1 MDSPAE
7 RKDPKYLAGMALAAL
22 GVVFGDIGTSP
33 LYALKECF
41 SKHYGLAP
49 SPDNVLG
56 VLSMIIW
63 TLTMIVSV
71 KYVMFVMRADHK
83 GEGGIMTLV
92 HLALSNEENRSKHK
106 VALVLMGI
114 FGAALLYGDGI
125 ITPAISV
132 LSAIEGLMEIPAL
145 APSLLVDAHSQVVL
159 DAHGEAV
166 MHGGILPWIVPITM
180 VILVGLFAV
189 QRFGTG
195 GVAKIFGP
203 VMLLWFSTLA
213 LLGIRGILVY
223 DAGVLA
229 AFSPHYAWNFLTGNP
244 AQALPVMGSVFLAA
258 TGAEAL
264 YADMGHFGLKPIRLG
279 WLAVAMPALMLNYL
293 GQGAMILSGKV
304 ADAHTAPFFKLA
316 PDSLWASV
324 PLVALAT
331 LATVIASQA
340 LITGAYSITM
350 QAIQLGYLPRIRILH
365 TSKDER
371 GQIYIP
377 SVNWFLMVACI
388 GLVLAFKSSSN
399 LAAAYGIAVTLTML
413 ITTFLFYFI
422 ARNLWGWGW
431 AKAMLICTPFV
442 ILESLFAYANLLKI
456 VDGGWFPLLVGL
468 GVFTLMTTWKRG
480 RTILREKIAAGLLPL
495 GDFVRELKGGASVTR
510 VGGTAVFMAGN
521 PNVTPLAL
529 LHNIKH
535 NKVMHKRVIFLSIVT
550 ETVPHVE
557 PSRRA
562 TITNLGE
569 GCWSIIGHYGFLEV
583 PHVSEVL
590 EVTKSVGFEC
600 PVNQCTFFL
609 SRETIV
615 PGAKRSMPLWRS
627 TIFGVMSKNA
637 QSATAF
643 FRLPPNR
650 VVELGMQVEF

>member
-1 MDSPAE
+1 MDTSE
-7 RKDPKYLAGMALAAL
+7 DRKDLKYLAATALGAL

-41 SKHYGLAP
+41 SDHHALPRDPA
-49 SPDNVLG
+49 NVLG

-63 TLTMIVSV
+63 TLTLIVSV

-92 HLALSNEENRSKHK
+92 HLALSNEENRSRRK

-132 LSAIEGLMEIPAL
+132 LSAVEGLSEVKSI
-145 APSLLVDAHSQVVL
+145 SHSI
-159 DAHGEAV
+159 D
-166 MHGGILPWIVPITM
+166 PWIVPITI
-180 VILVGLFAV
+180 VILIGLFAV

-195 GVAKIFGP
+195 GVAKVFGP
-203 VMLLWFSTLA
+203 IMILWFATLA
-213 LLGIRGILVY
+213 ILGLRGVILY
-223 DAGVLA
+223 DSSVLV
-229 AFSPHYAWNFLTGNP
+229 AFSPLYAWDFLAHHAG
-244 AQALPVMGSVFLAA
+244 AAIPVMGSVFLAV

-264 YADMGHFGLKPIRLG
+264 YADMGHFGLKPIRLA
-279 WLAVAMPALMLNYL
+279 WWVLVMPALVLNYL

-304 ADAHTAPFFKLA
+304 EGAHLNPFFKLA
-316 PDSLWASV
+316 PDSMWASV
-324 PLVALAT
+324 PLVILAT

-340 LITGAYSITM
+340 LISGAYSITM

-371 GQIYIP
+371 GQIYMP

-388 GLVLAFKSSSN
+388 GLVIAFKSSGN
-399 LAAAYGIAVTLTML
+399 LAAAYGIAVSLTML

-422 ARNLWGWGW
+422 ARNLWGWSLGR
-431 AKAMLICTPFV
+431 ACLICTPFLLIEGV
-442 ILESLFAYANLLKI
+442 FAYANFLKFL
-456 VDGGWFPLLVGL
+456 DGGWFPLLVGL
-468 GVFTLMTTWKRG
+468 GIFTLMTTWKRG

-495 GDFVRELKGGASVTR
+495 ADFVKELKGGVSVTR

-521 PNVTPLAL
+521 PTVTPLAL

-535 NKVMHKRVIFLSIVT
+535 NKVLHKRVIFLSVVT
-550 ETVPHVE
+550 ETEPHVE
-557 PSRRA
+557 PARRA
-562 TITNLGE
+562 TITDLGE
-569 GCWSIIGHYGFLEV
+569 GCWSIIGRYGFMEEPNV
-583 PHVSEVL
+583 AEVL
-590 EVTKSVGFEC
+590 EITKSVGFEC

-609 SRETIV
+609 SRETII
-615 PGAKRSMPLWRS
+615 PGAKPSMPLWRS
-627 TIFGVMSKNA
+627 KIFGVMSKNA

>member
-1 MDSPAE
+1 MDSPTDP
-7 RKDPKYLAGMALAAL
+7 KDKKYLAGMALAAL

-41 SKHYGLAP
+41 SKHYALP
-49 SPDNVLG
+49 PTHDNVLG
-56 VLSMIIW
+56 VLSLILW
-63 TLTMIVSV
+63 TLTLIVSV
-71 KYVMFVMRADHK
+71 KYVMFVMRANHK

-106 VALVLMGI
+106 VVLVLMGI

-132 LSAIEGLMEIPAL
+132 LSAIEGLKEVPAL
-145 APSLLVDAHSQVVL
+145 APSVML
-159 DAHGEAV
+159 DAQGKAILDMHGDPLL
-166 MHGGILPWIVPITM
+166 HGGIEPWIVPITIA
-180 VILVGLFAV
+180 ILVGLFCV

-203 VMLLWFSTLA
+203 VMLVWFTTLA
-213 LLGIRGILVY
+213 VLGLRGIFVY

-229 AFSPHYAWNFLTGNP
+229 AFSPHYAWNFLTQNP
-244 AQALPVMGSVFLAA
+244 AQSLPVMGSVFLAA

-264 YADMGHFGLKPIRLG
+264 YADMGHFGLKPIRVG
-279 WLAVAMPALMLNYL
+279 WLFVAMPALMLNYL

-304 ADAHTAPFFKLA
+304 PDAHTAPFFKLA
-316 PDSLWASV
+316 PDSFWASV
-324 PLVALAT
+324 PLVMLAT

-365 TSKDER
+365 TSRSER
-371 GQIYIP
+371 GQIYMP

-388 GLVLAFKSSSN
+388 GLVLSFKSSSN

-422 ARNLWGWGW
+422 ARNIWGWGW
-431 AKAMLICTPFV
+431 AKASLICTPFV
-442 ILESLFAYANLLKI
+442 LLESVFAYANLLKV

-468 GVFTLMTTWKRG
+468 GIFTLMTTWKRG
-480 RTILREKIAAGLLPL
+480 RSILREKIAAGLLPL
-495 GDFVRELKGGASVTR
+495 GDFVKELKGGVTVTR

-521 PNVTPLAL
+521 PTVTPLAL

-535 NKVMHKRVIFLSIVT
+535 NKVLHKRVIFLSVVT

-557 PSRRA
+557 PERRA
-562 TITNLGE
+562 TITDLGE
-569 GCWSIIGHYGFLEV
+569 GCWSIVGHYGYMEEPNV
-583 PHVSEVL
+583 ADVL
-590 EVTKSVGFEC
+590 AVTKSVGFEC
-600 PVNQCTFFL
+600 PVTQCTFFL

-627 TIFGVMSKNA
+627 TIFGLMSKNA